1 MSNTRGYAD
10 NARRRGAKIFNTAK
24 PWVRLNV
31 LDSEAEIMIV
41 KAEQGRIY

>member
-10 NARRRGAKIFNTAK
+10 SARRPGAKIFNIKK

-31 LDSEAEIMIV
+31 LDAEAEIMIV